1 MESSLRSSIEKLKF
15 PFFLLLLIWVV
26 EIYEH
31 FRNVDFSNWGIFP
44 REWDGI
50 VGIFTAPYIHSD
62 LEHLSS
68 NSVPLVVLTSIMM
81 FFYSRVAIPSYFIIQ
96 FLTGFAVWLFARPSY
111 HIGASGVVY
120 GLVAF
125 VFWSGVFRRNLRSI
139 VLALIVVI
147 LYSGYFYGIV
157 PNKEGVSW
165 ESHLFG
171 GLVGIFTAFLF
182 KDIKEEEDIVAD
194 PWADEEEP
202 NQYFLPR
209 DTFEKTKRQ
218 REQERIMNER
228 RWDSDTTL
236 L

>member
-1 MESSLRSSIEKLKF
+1 MK
-15 PFFLLLLIWVV
+15 
-26 EIYEH
+26 
-31 FRNVDFSNWGIFP
+31 VDFSDWGIFP

-50 VGIFTAPYIHSD
+50 FGIIAAPYIHSD
-62 LEHLSS
+62 FQHLAS
-68 NSVPLVVLTSIMM
+68 NSVPLVVLTTIMM

-111 HIGASGVVY
+111 HIGASGIVY

-125 VFWSGVFRRNLRSI
+125 VFWSGVFRRNMRSI

-147 LYSGYFYGIV
+147 LYSGYFHGIV

-182 KDIKEEEDIVAD
+182 KDIKETGDEVHD

-202 NQYFLPR
+202 SRYFLPR
-209 DTFEKTKRQ
+209 DTFEKTKWQ
-218 REQERIMNER
+218 REQDRRLDERS
-228 RWDSDTTL
+228 WDSDHTMY
-236 L
+236 

>member
-1 MESSLRSSIEKLKF
+1 MESSLKSSFQKLKF
-15 PFFLLLLIWVV
+15 PLFLLFLIWIV
-26 EIYEH
+26 EIYEYL
-31 FRNVDFSNWGIFP
+31 RNVDFSDWGIFP

-50 VGIFTAPYIHSD
+50 IGIVTAPYIHSD
-62 LEHLSS
+62 IEHLTS
-68 NSVPLVVLTSIMM
+68 NSVPLVVLTTIMM
-81 FFYSRVAIPSYFIIQ
+81 FFYSRVAIPSFFIIQ

-182 KDIKEEEDIVAD
+182 KDIREAQDVVKD
-194 PWADEEEP
+194 PWADEEPP

-209 DTFEKTKRQ
+209 DTFEKTKLQ
-218 REQERIMNER
+218 REQERLMNER
-228 RWDSDTTL
+228 RWDSDTTFY
-236 L
+236 